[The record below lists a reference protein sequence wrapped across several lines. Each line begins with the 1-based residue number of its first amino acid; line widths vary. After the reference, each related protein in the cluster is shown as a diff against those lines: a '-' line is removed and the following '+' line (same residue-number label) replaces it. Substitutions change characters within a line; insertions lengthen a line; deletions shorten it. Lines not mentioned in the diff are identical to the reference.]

1 MLKFP
6 EKNIDLTDLNRT
18 FPGFNIPK
26 WQRMFDSAYE
36 WHTLALDLEN
46 AMRTEPGAV
55 MYHKIKIYGIGMAL
69 EMFVKVWVLYNDD
82 KFKPTAPKYRHKTTN
97 ILEDYRTLGK
107 FKDILDNELLL
118 DDIRMLENVLNTK
131 YGDTIVYERKSDHL
145 YILLN
150 ELQEMISKTTKRG
163 YSSKHING

>member
-6 EKNIDLTDLNRT
+6 EKNIDLTGLNKA
-18 FPGFNIPK
+18 FPNFNAPK

-36 WHTLALDLEN
+36 WHNLALDLEN
-46 AMRTEPGAV
+46 AMRTQPEAV
-55 MYHKIKIYGIGMAL
+55 MYHKIKMYGIGMAL
-69 EMFVKVWVLYNDD
+69 EMYIKSWVLYNDIN
-82 KFKPTAPKYRHKTTN
+82 FNPAAQKYGHKTTK
-97 ILEDYRTLGK
+97 ILKDYRKLEK
-107 FKDILDNELLL
+107 FKDILDNKLLL

-150 ELQEMISKTTKRG
+150 EFKELISKTTKRG
-163 YSSKHING
+163 YSQ